1 MPTQTLIA
9 ESSPVHGHDKARGA
23 VATLA
28 AVVLSNPLLYGM
40 VASGGAGQRGKGR
53 HVVGKRL
60 CATSLH
66 CSAWSWLEVVHYM
79 CSSTRSFITC
89 VTVRGRSLHV

>member
-1 MPTQTLIA
+1 MNVPMQGLIA
-9 ESSPVHGHDKARGA
+9 ESSPVHGHHKARGA

-40 VASGGAGQRGKGR
+40 VASGGAGRTKGR
-53 HVVGKRL
+53 HVVGKRS

-66 CSAWSWLEVVHYM
+66 CSAWAWFEVVHYM
-79 CSSTRSFITC
+79 CNSTNACEETFVARYK
-89 VTVRGRSLHV
+89 RD